1 MGSISPKL
9 SQEIMM
15 PDKRELKRR
24 HPVYYL
30 QVIDLESGE
39 NLGYLI
45 DINAKGIMLA
55 GKSSLPTGKIYK
67 IAIQLPEENDGEK
80 AIFLT
85 VSSIWNEFDPLLEKT
100 RTGFKIEE
108 CNAKELEKIDWLIE
122 NFGFKD

>member
-1 MGSISPKL
+1 
-9 SQEIMM
+9 M

-30 QVIDLESGE
+30 QVIDLEFGE

-45 DINAKGIMLA
+45 DINAKGLMLA
-55 GKSSLPTGKIYK
+55 GKSSLPTEKVYK

-85 VSSIWNEFDPLLEKT
+85 VSGIWNEFDPLLEKT
-100 RTGFKIEE
+100 RSGFKIEE
-108 CNAKELEKIDWLIE
+108 CKPKELEKIDWLIE